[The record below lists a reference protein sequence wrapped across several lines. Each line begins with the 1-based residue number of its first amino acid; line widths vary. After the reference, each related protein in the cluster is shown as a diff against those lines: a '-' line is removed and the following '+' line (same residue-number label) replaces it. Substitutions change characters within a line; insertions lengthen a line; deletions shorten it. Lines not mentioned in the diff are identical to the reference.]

1 MYEKKISNFGFRF
14 VNQQTLLAGL
24 VVLWASMQIFLYLTG
39 GIRPAGD
46 SGRYLG
52 AAEVLLSG
60 HLPTSGKAMSY
71 LAYDGIVAII
81 TGLGWGQVGVV
92 FVQILMSG
100 IAAYILYL
108 LGTYLYDWRAGFV
121 AAFLYAGFPD
131 LQKWNFYI
139 LTESLFITTLVLT
152 SYVIL
157 ARKGWQRVIFGGLLV
172 LLATFLR
179 PNGFIVPLSLLLYV
193 LVCLWQDG
201 KRPLVGGIIVFTV
214 VVLSVASV
222 WVGGMLSK
230 EHVLNHYIEGT
241 VIWGHPESA
250 LIMPGQI
257 ADCTIAKGNALYE
270 IACFAVAKPLFF
282 IKLVAMKLFYFFLL
296 ARPYYS
302 VPHNVLILLFLLPVY
317 TLTIISLIQGR
328 KEFVRWGFAAII
340 IFLQAMVVSFTFA
353 DWDSRHLEVVLPLIF
368 LFASGGAVWLLDV
381 VQNNKF
387 NRLGAP

>member
-1 MYEKKISNFGFRF
+1 M
-14 VNQQTLLAGL
+14 AGL
-24 VVLWASMQIFLYLTG
+24 AALWATMQIWLYLTG

-46 SGRYLG
+46 SGRYIG

-81 TGLGWGQVGVV
+81 SGLGWGQGGVV
-92 FVQILMSG
+92 FLQVIMSG
-100 IAAYILYL
+100 VAAYTLYL
-108 LGTYLYDWRAGFV
+108 LATYLYDWRAGIV
-121 AAFLYAGFPD
+121 AALLYVGFPD

-139 LTESLFITTLVLT
+139 LTESLFIATIILT

-157 ARKGWQRVIFGGLLV
+157 ARKGWQRIIFGGLLV

-193 LVCLWQDG
+193 LVWLWQDG
-201 KRPLVGGIIVFTV
+201 KRHLVAGIIVATV
-214 VVLSVASV
+214 VIVSVASI

-270 IACFAVAKPLFF
+270 IACFVMAKPLYF
-282 IKLVAMKLFYFFLL
+282 IKLAGMKLFYFFLL

-302 VPHNVLILLFLLPVY
+302 VPHNILIILFLLPVY
-317 TLTIISLIQGR
+317 TLTIISWYRGR

-340 IFLQAMVVSFTFA
+340 IFLQALVVTFTFA

-368 LFASGGAVWLLDV
+368 LFASGGAVWLPDIVHDKKL
-381 VQNNKF
+381 K
-387 NRLGAP
+387 RLSTP